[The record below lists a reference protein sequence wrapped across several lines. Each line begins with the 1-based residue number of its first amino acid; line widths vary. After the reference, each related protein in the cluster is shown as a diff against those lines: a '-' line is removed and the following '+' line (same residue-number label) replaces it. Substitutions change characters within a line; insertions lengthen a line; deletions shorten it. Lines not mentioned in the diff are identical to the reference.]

1 VILRLINALPEHFRW
16 TIHNL
21 VAHPLGEVLH
31 LIGFTEIGNRIHD
44 ATVPTHQAG
53 TGRG

>member
-1 VILRLINALPEHFRW
+1 MKIITLDKW

-21 VAHPLGEVLH
+21 VAHPLSEIVYML
-31 LIGFTEIGNRIHD
+31 GFEDLSNYIHD
-44 ATVPTHQAG
+44 ITVPEYEEG